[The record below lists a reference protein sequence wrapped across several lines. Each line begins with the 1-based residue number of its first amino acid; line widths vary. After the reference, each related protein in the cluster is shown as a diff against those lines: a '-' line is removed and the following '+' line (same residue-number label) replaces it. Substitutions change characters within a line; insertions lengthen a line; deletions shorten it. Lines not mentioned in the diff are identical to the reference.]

1 MVTISF
7 MHEIL
12 IISFMAEIVMI
23 TLQQKIMIT
32 RDGGMRIPHCRDPV
46 LAGAVVSVATI
57 DILFREMVPFSNV
70 SLADQMQYASKIK
83 R

>member
-1 MVTISF
+1 
-7 MHEIL
+7 
-12 IISFMAEIVMI
+12 
-23 TLQQKIMIT
+23 
-32 RDGGMRIPHCRDPV
+32 MRIPHCRDPV

-70 SLADQMQYASKIK
+70 PLADQMQYTSKIK

>member
-32 RDGGMRIPHCRDPV
+32 RDGGMMGGWGDEDPP
-46 LAGAVVSVATI
+46 L
-57 DILFREMVPFSNV
+57 P
-70 SLADQMQYASKIK
+70 
-83 R
+83 